1 MTDCEREHMSVK
13 EDTEILTSGWWEYRN
28 ILMVNIF
35 LNCYKLSMI
44 VSITSPGKQTQIKQL
59 HGFISVS
66 PPAAL
71 STVFNFCSCFSS
83 LRAAHGKWGPQAN
96 SWCLLEMQTLL
107 PESDS
112 LGLKPWGVC
121 VLTSSLGDSERE
133 EV

>member
-71 STVFNFCSCFSS
+71 STVFSTRLKRPNFSQQSFYFCSEQLVPFEPPST
-83 LRAAHGKWGPQAN
+83 
-96 SWCLLEMQTLL
+96 LE
-107 PESDS
+107 E
-112 LGLKPWGVC
+112 
-121 VLTSSLGDSERE
+121 
-133 EV
+133 